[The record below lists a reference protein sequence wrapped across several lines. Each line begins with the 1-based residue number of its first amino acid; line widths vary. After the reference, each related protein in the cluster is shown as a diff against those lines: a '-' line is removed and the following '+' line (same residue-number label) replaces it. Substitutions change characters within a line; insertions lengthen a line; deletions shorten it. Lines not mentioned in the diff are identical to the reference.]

1 MNVKESVEKQFGPV
15 AANYAASAVHAGGP
29 DLAAMLGAVDLS
41 GAERVL
47 DAGSGAGHTAL
58 AFAPK
63 VAEVVALDLAE
74 AMLAQGRRL
83 ARERGLSNITFQRG
97 DVERLPFPDASFDLV
112 TSRYSAHHYPHPLAA
127 LREFARVL
135 RPGGVFLLVDVV
147 APEPPA
153 QDTFL
158 NAIELLRDPS
168 HVRDHTAE
176 QWLRMCAAAGLA
188 AEQLG
193 SWALRL
199 EFESWVARM
208 NTPLPA
214 IAQIRALIDGA
225 PREVRAALAIE
236 EGYSFSV
243 PTALVRGVAHRTA
256 ESYSAEHND

>member
-1 MNVKESVEKQFGPV
+1 MEIKESVEKQFSPV
-15 AANYAASAVHAGGP
+15 ASNYATSAVHVGGP
-29 DLAAMLGAVDLS
+29 DLAAMLAAVELS
-41 GAERVL
+41 GAERAL

-63 VAEVVALDLAE
+63 VAEVVALDLTE

-83 ARERGLSNITFQRG
+83 ARERGLTNITFQRG

-135 RPGGVFLLVDVV
+135 KPGGVFLLVDVV
-147 APEPPA
+147 APEQPA

-168 HVRDHTAE
+168 HVRDHTVA
-176 QWLRMCAAAGLA
+176 QWLSMCAAAGLA
-188 AEQLG
+188 AEELG
-193 SWALRL
+193 GWPLRL

-208 NTPLPA
+208 NTPFLA
-214 IAQIRALIDGA
+214 ITQIRALIDGA

-243 PTALVRGVAHRTA
+243 PTALVRGV
-256 ESYSAEHND
+256 NG